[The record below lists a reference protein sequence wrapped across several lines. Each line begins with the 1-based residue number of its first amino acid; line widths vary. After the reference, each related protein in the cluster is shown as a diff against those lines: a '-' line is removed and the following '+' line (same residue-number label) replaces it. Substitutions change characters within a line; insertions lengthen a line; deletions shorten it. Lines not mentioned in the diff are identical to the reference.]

1 MSTFKFNFSAFGKPK
16 VKTSRNGNGKKIIE
30 RNIFGVIF
38 ITLTGDYYVVTNIG
52 NFPLTIES
60 YDVKGKN
67 VFFTMELF
75 NGKFQ
80 EIIQLKKADRNYRK
94 YLPFCVGSI
103 VKGTIYEIF
112 KTNRFN
118 ISRVLELSDI
128 KDEEV
133 EYYKTTVRQAKNF
146 FKTNYE
152 EIIKC
157 MNLQQ

>member
-16 VKTSRNGNGKKIIE
+16 IKNSRNGNGKKLIE

-38 ITLTGDYYVVTNIG
+38 ITIEGDYYVVTNIG

-60 YDVKGKN
+60 YDLKGKN
-67 VFFTMELF
+67 VYFTMELF

-80 EIIQLKKADRNYRK
+80 EIIQLKKADRNYKK

-103 VKGTIYEIF
+103 VKGNIYEIF

-128 KDEEV
+128 NSTEY
-133 EYYKTTVRQAKNF
+133 EYYRTTVRNAKNF
-146 FKTNYE
+146 FKNNYE

-157 MNLQQ
+157 MNLQR